1 MRKLRNS
8 ALAIATATTVALGG
22 MTVAGAQDGG
32 ALPNEES
39 NVNLSETGSSA
50 GSLGDAL
57 EFGEEADP
65 RAIFGSYKSGFGD
78 QPLWAQL
85 MYGVGVQ
92 AWPPPSSA
100 WSLLQQPTSSTPT
113 SSLSLSLIHISEPTR
128 RLRGSRMPS
137 SA

>member
-22 MTVAGAQDGG
+22 MTVAGAQD
-32 ALPNEES
+32 APLPNNES

-65 RAIFGSYKSGFGD
+65 RAIFGSDKSGFGD

-85 MYGVGVQ
+85 MYGVGV
-92 AWPPPSSA
+92 AGVAASIFGLVIAPA
-100 WSLLQQPTSSTPT
+100 ANFIYANFL
-113 SSLSLSLIHISEPTR
+113 
-128 RLRGSRMPS
+128 
-137 SA
+137 AK

>member
-57 EFGEEADP
+57 QFDEEADP
-65 RAIFGSYKSGFGD
+65 RAIFGFDKSGFGD

-85 MYGVGVQ
+85 LYGVGV
-92 AWPPPSSA
+92 AGVA
-100 WSLLQQPTSSTPT
+100 
-113 SSLSLSLIHISEPTR
+113 
-128 RLRGSRMPS
+128 GSIFGLVVAP
-137 SA
+137 AANFIYANFLAK